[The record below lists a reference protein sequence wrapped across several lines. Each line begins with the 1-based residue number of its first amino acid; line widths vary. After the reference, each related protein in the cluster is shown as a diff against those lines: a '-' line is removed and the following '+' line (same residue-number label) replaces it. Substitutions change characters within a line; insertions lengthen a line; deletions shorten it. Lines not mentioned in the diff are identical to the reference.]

1 MPEGRVRRRV
11 MVVDDDIA
19 IREVLSQLLQM
30 QGYEVTSACNGRE
43 AMACLRRSG
52 EACVILLDLM
62 MPVMDGWAFRDEQRR
77 DPALASIPVVV
88 ISAVGDAREKATA
101 LDAAAYLDKPLD
113 YDELLEAVG
122 RHCG

>member
-1 MPEGRVRRRV
+1 MPEGRVCRRV
-11 MVVDDDIA
+11 IVVDDDVA

-43 AMACLRRSG
+43 AMACLRLRG
-52 EACVILLDLM
+52 EACLILLDLM
-62 MPVMDGWAFRDEQRR
+62 MPVMDGWTFRDEQRR
-77 DPALASIPVVV
+77 DPELASIPVVV
-88 ISAVGDAREKATA
+88 ISAVGDAREKAAA
-101 LDAAAYLDKPLD
+101 LEAAGYLDKPLD